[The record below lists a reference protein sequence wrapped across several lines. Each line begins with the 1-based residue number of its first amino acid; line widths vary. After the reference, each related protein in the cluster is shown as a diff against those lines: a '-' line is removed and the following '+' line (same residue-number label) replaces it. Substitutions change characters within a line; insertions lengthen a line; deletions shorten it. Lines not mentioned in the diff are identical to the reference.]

1 MQFIQNR
8 FKFEKKRKNMARTP
22 SVMIPLGFEAPKFA
36 LLDVKSNLIMKSDDL
51 FGKKGTLVM
60 FICNHC
66 PFVKHINQQIVQ
78 IANDYLNSGI
88 KFIAIS
94 SNDIINYPEDS
105 PIEMKKNAIKE
116 KFIFPYLYD
125 KTQIV
130 AKNYDAAC
138 TPDFFIFN
146 DSNKLVYRGQ
156 LDDSRPGN
164 NIEVTGID
172 VRNALNALIN
182 LKEINPK
189 QKPSIGCNIKWK
201 N

>member
-1 MQFIQNR
+1 
-8 FKFEKKRKNMARTP
+8 MARTP

-164 NIEVTGID
+164 DIESDGSDMENAIQCLKDGIE
-172 VRNALNALIN
+172 N
-182 LKEINPK
+182 KEL

-201 N
+201 